1 MVGTSE
7 GEEEEEEEGSY
18 AKYFQC
24 FIVPLFPSIQHSARL
39 GWHPPRDS
47 RREGGRGEKG
57 RKENMSSPLISFLLY
72 KAGLRQ
78 RGRVQ

>member
-7 GEEEEEEEGSY
+7 GEEEEEGSY

-24 FIVPLFPSIQHSARL
+24 FIVLPFPSIQHSARL

-47 RREGGRGEKG
+47 RREGRARREEK
-57 RKENMSSPLISFLLY
+57 KI
-72 KAGLRQ
+72 
-78 RGRVQ
+78 